1 MFVIFTDTDTDL
13 TPEEAKYYGY
23 HLISMPYLIGDKM
36 VFPYEDFETFDY
48 KAFYNEL
55 RGGVLPQTS
64 GVSPQKY
71 VDYFEPFFKE
81 GKDVL
86 YVHFSAAMSGTFS
99 ALKIAEDELKEKY
112 PDRTIYK
119 IDTKAITIGAL
130 NIVKEI
136 GDMYLAGKTLDE
148 IIKWSETEVD
158 KFAIYFFAE
167 DLKFFR
173 KSGRVGG
180 MAAFMG
186 NILGIRPIINIGSD
200 GKMVSVDKARGRK
213 ATLDKIIAYVDEL
226 QEDIKGHRVL
236 IAHTDNEETAR
247 MLGDMLKEKY
257 GEDLNIEYV
266 VTNPTAGSH
275 CGPNGVGVSFH
286 AKHR

>member
-1 MFVIFTDTDTDL
+1 MYVLFTDTDTDL
-13 TPEEAKYYGY
+13 TPEEARSYGY
-23 HLISMPYLIGDKM
+23 HLISMPYSIGDKM
-36 VFPYEDFETFDY
+36 VYPYEDFETFDY
-48 KAFYNEL
+48 KSFYNEL

-64 GVSPQKY
+64 ALSPQRY
-71 VDYFEPFFKE
+71 VDYFEPFLKE
-81 GKDVL
+81 GKDIL
-86 YVHFSAAMSGTFS
+86 YVHFSAAMSGTFT

-119 IDTKAITIGAL
+119 IDTKGITIGSL

-136 GDMYLAGKTLDE
+136 GDMYVAGKTVEE
-148 IIKWSETEVD
+148 ISKWAETEVD

-173 KSGRVGG
+173 RSGRVSGLV
-180 MAAFMG
+180 AFMG
-186 NILGIRPIINIGSD
+186 NILGIHPIIYMGSD

-213 ATLDKIIAYVDEL
+213 ATLEKIMGYVDSL
-226 QEDIKGHRVL
+226 QENIRDHRVL
-236 IAHTDNEETAR
+236 IAHTDAEETAR

-257 GEDLNIEYV
+257 GEDLRIEYV